1 MQPVS
6 PLAPDAP
13 RPGSRVRWT
22 SLHGSA
28 RGLAIAGLV
37 QRAGAPVLVVTGDS
51 PAAHRIETEL
61 DFYLD
66 GSAGLLRFPDWETL
80 PYDLFSPHQDIVS
93 ERLDTLA
100 RLPEL
105 ASGVLVTPV
114 TTAMGRIAPRGF
126 VAGHRF
132 RIERGDSFDIG
143 TFRRRLDGAGYA
155 CVSQV
160 MEHGEYAV
168 RGSLFDLFPMGAD
181 APIRI
186 DLLDDEIESL
196 RTFDPDSQRSAG
208 RIDRIDLL
216 PAREFPA
223 SPEAVSGFRGA
234 WRRRFEGD
242 PSRCPI
248 YREVTQ
254 GGWPAGIEYYLPLFF
269 EETATLMD
277 FLPPGAVVVLTEGVH
292 DAAKAFWA
300 DTRERY
306 ESRRHD
312 RERPVLAPNEIFMP
326 VEELFSALAP
336 HPRVRLRR
344 AGESARDDTGEG
356 GSKPGGGGGIGE
368 GQGKPGIGGNTGE
381 AEGKPG
387 GGTVAF
393 ATSAPPAL
401 PIEGRAA
408 RPIGFLQDFLAA
420 HPGRCL
426 VVAETPGRREV
437 LLETL
442 GAHGLK
448 PEIVESWSEFTAGGA
463 GLAMTVAG
471 LEDGACV
478 DEPAVAVI
486 TESQLFGARAAQRRR
501 RRGGRDPE
509 SVVRDLSELRPGAP
523 VVHEEHG
530 VGRYAGLEV
539 LAVGGAQG
547 EFLRIEYAGGD
558 KLYVPVGSL
567 HLVSRYTGIDPEAAP
582 LHRLGS
588 RQWER
593 ARRRAAERVADVA
606 AELLEVQARRA
617 SRPGV
622 AFEVESEFLRSF
634 EAAFP
639 FEETPDQA
647 GAIEQVVADM
657 RRPAPMDRLVCGDVG
672 FGKTEVAM
680 RAAFIAVQSG
690 KQVAVLVPTTLLAQ
704 QHRQTFGDRFSDW
717 PVRVEQL
724 SRFRARDAQAEVV
737 RGLAEG
743 VVDVVI
749 GTHKLLDGAIRFK
762 RLGLVVIDE
771 EHRFGVRQKERLK
784 ALRAEVDVLTLT
796 ATPIPRTL
804 DMALSGLRDL
814 SLIATPPAKRL
825 SIQTFVRQW
834 NPEMLRE
841 AFQREVRRGGQI
853 FFVHNKV
860 ENIERIAAEVRA
872 LVPNAEARVAHGQM
886 SEREL
891 EQTMLDFYHRRFQVL
906 VCTTII
912 ETGIDI
918 PNANTIVIN
927 RADRFGLAQLHQLRG
942 RVGRSHHR
950 AYAYLIVPDRR
961 AMTADAIKRL
971 EAVESLGDL
980 GAGFNLAT
988 HDLEIRGA
996 GEILGDEQSGQIQ
1009 EVGYALYTRL
1019 LERAVAALRA
1029 GRAPALDRPLD
1040 TGAEIDLRE
1049 PALIPEDYLPDVHA
1063 RLIMYKRIASARS
1076 EEALEDLM
1084 VETIDRFGPVPPA
1097 ARLLFDLARLKL
1109 RATPLGVRKIETGA
1123 AGGRIVFHPEPE
1135 VDPGSVVRLVRSE
1148 PRRFRL
1154 DGSEKLRFTG
1164 DFPDAASRVDAVR
1177 KLLDALEIRA
1187 AA

>member
-6 PLAPDAP
+6 PFAPDVP
-13 RPGSRVRWT
+13 RPGVRVRWA

-28 RGLAIAGLV
+28 RGLAVAGLV
-37 QRAGAPVLVVTGDS
+37 RRAEAPVLVITADG
-51 PAAHRIETEL
+51 PAAYRLESEL
-61 DFYLD
+61 EFYLD
-66 GSAGLLRFPDWETL
+66 DRAERLRFPDWETL

-93 ERLDTLA
+93 ERLETLA
-100 RLPEL
+100 RLPSL
-105 ASGVLVTPV
+105 TSGVLVTPV
-114 TTAMGRIAPRGF
+114 ATAMGRLAPRGF

-132 RIERGDSFDIG
+132 RIERGDHLDVDA
-143 TFRRRLDGAGYA
+143 FRRRLDEAGYA

-168 RGSLFDLFPMGAD
+168 RGSLFDLFPMGAG

-196 RTFDPDSQRSAG
+196 RVFDPDSQRSAG
-208 RIDRIDLL
+208 QTTRVDLL
-216 PAREFPA
+216 PAREFPT
-223 SPEAVSGFRGA
+223 SPEAVTGFRRA

-242 PSRCPI
+242 PSRCPM

-269 EETATLMD
+269 EETATLTD
-277 FLPPGAVVVLTEGVH
+277 FLPPGAVVVLTEDAH

-306 ESRRHD
+306 ENRRHD
-312 RERPVLAPNEIFMP
+312 RERPVLSPQEIFVP
-326 VEELFSALAP
+326 VEELFAALAP
-336 HPRVRLRR
+336 HPRVRLHR
-344 AGESARDDTGEG
+344 SGEG
-356 GSKPGGGGGIGE
+356 EEGHGG
-368 GQGKPGIGGNTGE
+368 
-381 AEGKPG
+381 AA
-387 GGTVAF
+387 VAF
-393 ATSAPPAL
+393 ATRSPPAL
-401 PIEGRAA
+401 PIDGRAA
-408 RPIGFLQDFLAA
+408 RPIGFLQDFLDA
-420 HPGRCL
+420 HPGRSL

-448 PEIVESWSEFTAGGA
+448 PVLVESWHVFVAGDA
-463 GLAMTVAG
+463 RLAMTVAG
-471 LEDGACV
+471 LEDGACI
-478 DEPAVAVI
+478 DDPSVAVI

-501 RRGGRDPE
+501 RRSGTRDLE
-509 SVVRDLSELRPGAP
+509 GLVRDLGELRPGAP
-523 VVHEEHG
+523 VVHEVHG

-539 LAVGGAQG
+539 LTVGGAHG

-622 AFEVESEFLRSF
+622 AFEVESELLRGF

-647 GAIEQVVADM
+647 GAIDQVIGDM

-704 QHRQTFGDRFSDW
+704 QHHQTFRDRFSDW
-717 PVRVEQL
+717 PVRIEQL
-724 SRFRARDAQAEVV
+724 SRFRARDAQAEVA
-737 RGLAEG
+737 RGLADG
-743 VVDVVI
+743 AVDVVV

-771 EHRFGVRQKERLK
+771 EHRFGVRQKERFK

-804 DMALSGLRDL
+804 DMAFSGLRDL

-834 NPEMLRE
+834 DPEMLRE
-841 AFQREVRRGGQI
+841 AFQRETRRGGQV

-860 ENIERIAAEVRA
+860 QGIDRIADDVRKLVSGAEV
-872 LVPNAEARVAHGQM
+872 RVAHGQM
-886 SEREL
+886 RERDL

-1009 EVGYALYTRL
+1009 EVGYSLYTRL

-1029 GRAPALDRPLD
+1029 GRSPALDRPLD
-1040 TGAEIDLRE
+1040 TGTEIDLRE

-1063 RLIMYKRIASARS
+1063 RLIMYKRIASAQS
-1076 EEALEDLM
+1076 DEALEERM

-1097 ARLLFDLARLKL
+1097 TRLLFDLARLKL
-1109 RATPLGVRKIETGA
+1109 RATPLGVRKIEAGA
-1123 AGGRIVFHPEPE
+1123 AGGRIVFHPEPD
-1135 VDPGSVVRLVRSE
+1135 VDPGSVVRLVRSA
-1148 PRRFRL
+1148 PHRFRL
-1154 DGSEKLRFTG
+1154 DGSERLRFIG
-1164 DFPDAASRVDAVR
+1164 EFPDVSSRVDAVR
-1177 KLLDALEIRA
+1177 RLLDALEIRA
-1187 AA
+1187 VA

>member
-1 MQPVS
+1 MTEPSSERSTEGGMAAQPVS
-6 PLAPDAP
+6 PLTPEVP
-13 RPGSRVRWT
+13 RKGSRTQWT
-22 SLHGSA
+22 ALHGSA
-28 RGLAIAGLV
+28 RGLAIANLAR
-37 QRAGAPVLVVTGDS
+37 RADAPVLVITADNQT
-51 PAAHRIETEL
+51 AYRLEAEL
-61 DFYLD
+61 EFFLD
-66 GSAGLLRFPDWETL
+66 DGVGILRFPDWETL

-93 ERLDTLA
+93 ERLETVA
-100 RLPEL
+100 RLPSL
-105 ASGVLVTPV
+105 TSGVLVTAV

-126 VAGHRF
+126 VDGHRF
-132 RIERGDSFDIG
+132 RIRTGDRLDIDM
-143 TFRRRLDGAGYA
+143 FRRRLDQAGYA

-168 RGSLFDLFPMGAD
+168 RGALFDLFPMGAD
-181 APIRI
+181 SPLRI

-196 RTFDPDSQRSAG
+196 RVFDPESQRTTS
-208 RIDRIDLL
+208 RIDRVELL
-216 PAREFPA
+216 PAREYPA
-223 SPEAVSGFRGA
+223 AGDAVSGFRRA

-242 PSRCPI
+242 PSRCPM
-248 YREVTQ
+248 YREISQ

-269 EETATLMD
+269 EETATLLD
-277 FLPPGAVVVLTEGVH
+277 FVPPGTVTVLSEDVY

-306 ESRRHD
+306 ENRRHD
-312 RERPVLAPNEIFMP
+312 RERPVLSPDEIFTP
-326 VEELFSALAP
+326 VEELFSSLSG
-336 HPRVRLRR
+336 HPGVRLRR
-344 AGESARDDTGEG
+344 GGERESDRGAVV
-356 GSKPGGGGGIGE
+356 S
-368 GQGKPGIGGNTGE
+368 
-381 AEGKPG
+381 
-387 GGTVAF
+387 F
-393 ATSAPPAL
+393 ATRAPPAL
-401 PIEGRAA
+401 PIDGRAA
-408 RPIGFLQDFLAA
+408 RPIGFLQDFLATQA
-420 HPGRCL
+420 GRCL
-426 VVAETPGRREV
+426 IVAETPGRREV

-442 GAHGLK
+442 DAHGLK
-448 PEIVESWSEFTAGGA
+448 PDLIESWGEFATGGA
-463 GLAMTVAG
+463 KLAMTVAA
-471 LEDGACV
+471 LEDGAWI
-478 DEPAVAVI
+478 DAPAVAVI

-501 RRGGRDPE
+501 RRTGGRDPE
-509 SVVRDLSELRPGAP
+509 GLVRDLSELRIGAP
-523 VVHEEHG
+523 VVHEAHG

-539 LAVGGAQG
+539 LAVGGMNG
-547 EFLRIEYAGGD
+547 EFLRIDYADGD

-567 HLVSRYTGIDPEAAP
+567 HLVSRYTGMDPEAAP
-582 LHRLGS
+582 LHKLGG
-588 RQWER
+588 RQWQR

-622 AFEVESEFLRSF
+622 AFEVEPEYLHGF
-634 EAAFP
+634 ESAFP

-647 GAIEQVVADM
+647 SAIGQVIDDM

-680 RAAFIAVQSG
+680 RAAFVAVQSG

-704 QHRQTFGDRFSDW
+704 QHHQTFGDRFADW
-717 PVRVEQL
+717 PVRIEQL
-724 SRFRARDAQAEVV
+724 SRFRGRDAQAEVV
-737 RGLAEG
+737 RGLAG
-743 VVDVVI
+743 GTVDIVI

-771 EHRFGVRQKERLK
+771 EHRFGVRQKERFK

-825 SIQTFVRQW
+825 SIQTFVRRW
-834 NPEMLRE
+834 DPGMLRE
-841 AFQREVRRGGQI
+841 ALQREIRRGGQI

-860 ENIERIAAEVRA
+860 ENIERIAADVRELA
-872 LVPNAEARVAHGQM
+872 PDAQVRVAHGQM
-886 SEREL
+886 RERDL

-950 AYAYLIVPDRR
+950 AYAYLVVPDRR

-971 EAVESLGDL
+971 EAIESLGDL
-980 GAGFNLAT
+980 GVGFNLAT

-1009 EVGYALYTRL
+1009 EVGYSLYTRL

-1029 GRAPALDRPLD
+1029 GKAPELDRPLD
-1040 TGAEIDLRE
+1040 TGAEIDVRE
-1049 PALIPEDYLPDVHA
+1049 PALIPEDYLADVHT
-1063 RLIMYKRIASARS
+1063 RLIMYKRIAGAPS
-1076 EEALEDLM
+1076 EEALEELM
-1084 VETIDRFGPVPPA
+1084 VEMIDRFGLMPA
-1097 ARLLFDLARLKL
+1097 PARLLFDLARLKL
-1109 RATPLGVRKIETGA
+1109 RAAPLGVRKIEAGATGV
-1123 AGGRIVFHPEPE
+1123 RIVFHPEPE
-1135 VDPGSVVRLVRSE
+1135 VDPGSVIRLVQNE
-1148 PRRFRL
+1148 PGRFRL
-1154 DGSEKLRFTG
+1154 DGTERLRLSG

-1177 KLLDALEIRA
+1177 LLLDSLDVRA

>member
-1 MQPVS
+1 MSRPCSERSAGGPTQRAS
-6 PLAPDAP
+6 PFIPDLP
-13 RPGSRVRWT
+13 GRGSRVQWS

-28 RGLAIAGLV
+28 RGLAIASLV
-37 QRAGAPVLVVTGDS
+37 QQTDAPVLVITADS
-51 PAAHRIETEL
+51 LTAHRLDAEL
-61 DFYLD
+61 RFYLES
-66 GSAGLLRFPDWETL
+66 GTGILRFPDWETL

-93 ERLDTLA
+93 ERLDTVA
-100 RLPEL
+100 GLPSL
-105 ASGVLVTPV
+105 SSGVLVTTV

-126 VAGHRF
+126 VDGHRF
-132 RIERGDSFDIG
+132 RIGHGDHLDLH
-143 TFRRRLDGAGYA
+143 TFRRRLDQAGYA

-168 RGSLFDLFPMGAD
+168 RGALFDLFPMGAD
-181 APIRI
+181 APLRI
-186 DLLDDEIESL
+186 DLLDDEVESI
-196 RTFDPDSQRSAG
+196 RAFDPESQRSAS

-216 PAREFPA
+216 PAREFPT
-223 SPEAVSGFRGA
+223 SPDAVSRFRRA

-242 PSRCPI
+242 PSRCPM
-248 YREVTQ
+248 YREISQ
-254 GGWPAGIEYYLPLFF
+254 GGWPSGIEYYLPLFF

-277 FLPPGAVVVLTEGVH
+277 HVPPSTVIVLAEDVH

-306 ESRRHD
+306 ENRRHN
-312 RERPVLAPNEIFMP
+312 RERPVLSPDEIFVP

-336 HPRVRLRR
+336 YARVRLRR
-344 AGESARDDTGEG
+344 GAEEQR
-356 GSKPGGGGGIGE
+356 
-368 GQGKPGIGGNTGE
+368 GNAVTFS
-381 AEGKPG
+381 
-387 GGTVAF
+387 TR
-393 ATSAPPAL
+393 APPAL
-401 PIEGRAA
+401 PIDGRAP
-408 RPIGFLQDFLAA
+408 RPIGLLQDFLATHA
-420 HPGRCL
+420 GRCL
-426 VVAETPGRREV
+426 IVAETPGRREI

-442 GAHGLK
+442 GAQGLN
-448 PEIVESWSEFTAGGA
+448 PVLAESWSDFIAGSA
-463 GLAMTVAG
+463 GLAMTVAE
-471 LEDGACV
+471 LEDGACI
-478 DEPAVAVI
+478 DAPSVAVI

-501 RRGGRDPE
+501 RRRGGRDPE
-509 SVVRDLSELRPGAP
+509 GLVRDLNELRIGAP
-523 VVHEEHG
+523 VVHEAHG

-539 LAVGGAQG
+539 LAIGGMNG
-547 EFLRIEYAGGD
+547 EFLRIDYADGD

-567 HLVSRYTGIDPEAAP
+567 HLVSRYTGVDPEAAP
-582 LHRLGS
+582 LHKLGS
-588 RQWER
+588 RQWQR

-622 AFEVESEFLRSF
+622 VFEVEPEYLHDF

-647 GAIEQVVADM
+647 SAIEQVITDM
-657 RRPAPMDRLVCGDVG
+657 RGAASMDRLVCGDVG

-680 RAAFIAVQSG
+680 RAAFIAVHSG
-690 KQVAVLVPTTLLAQ
+690 RQVAVLVPTTLLAQ
-704 QHRQTFGDRFSDW
+704 QHHQTFSDRFADW
-717 PVRVEQL
+717 PVRIEQL
-724 SRFRARDAQAEVV
+724 SRFRTRDAQTGIV
-737 RGLAEG
+737 RGLADG
-743 VVDVVI
+743 AVDIVI
-749 GTHKLLDGAIRFK
+749 GTHKLLDGGIRFK

-771 EHRFGVRQKERLK
+771 EHRFGVRQKERFK
-784 ALRAEVDVLTLT
+784 TLRAEVDVLTLT

-825 SIQTFVRQW
+825 SIQTFVRRW
-834 NPEMLRE
+834 DAGMLRE
-841 AFQREVRRGGQI
+841 ALQREIRRGGQI

-860 ENIERIAAEVRA
+860 EDIERIAGDVRELA
-872 LVPNAEARVAHGQM
+872 SDAQVRVAHGQM
-886 SEREL
+886 RERDL

-942 RVGRSHHR
+942 RVGRWHHR

-971 EAVESLGDL
+971 EAIESLGDL
-980 GAGFNLAT
+980 GVGFNLAT

-1009 EVGYALYTRL
+1009 EVGYSLYTRL

-1029 GRAPALDRPLD
+1029 GRAPVLDRPLD
-1040 TGAEIDLRE
+1040 TGAEIDVRE
-1049 PALIPEDYLPDVHA
+1049 PALIPEDYLPDVHT

-1076 EEALEDLM
+1076 EEALEELM
-1084 VETIDRFGPVPPA
+1084 VETIDRFGRLPA
-1097 ARLLFDLARLKL
+1097 ATRLLFDLARLKL
-1109 RATPLGVRKIETGA
+1109 QATPLGVRKIETGA
-1123 AGGRIVFHPEPE
+1123 TGGRIVFDPEPD
-1135 VDPGSVVRLVRSE
+1135 VDPGSVIRLVQSE
-1148 PRRFRL
+1148 PGRFRL
-1154 DGSEKLRFTG
+1154 DGTDRLRFVG
-1164 DFPDAASRVDAVR
+1164 DFPDVASRVDAVR
-1177 KLLDALEIRA
+1177 RLLDSLDIRA

>member
-1 MQPVS
+1 MQSVS
-6 PLAPDAP
+6 PLAPGAAG
-13 RPGSRVRWT
+13 PGSRTRWT

-28 RGLAIAGLV
+28 RGLAIASLV
-37 QRAGAPVLVVTGDS
+37 RKADAPVLVITADS
-51 PAAHRIETEL
+51 RTAHRLETEL
-61 DFYLD
+61 EFYLD
-66 GSAGLLRFPDWETL
+66 GETPRLRFPDWETL

-93 ERLDTLA
+93 ERLETLA
-100 RLPEL
+100 RLPSL
-105 ASGVLVTPV
+105 TSGVLVTV
-114 TTAMGRIAPRGF
+114 AATAMGRIAPRGF
-126 VAGHRF
+126 VDGHRF
-132 RIERGDSFDIG
+132 RIERGDHLDID
-143 TFRRRLDGAGYA
+143 TFRGRLDRAGYA

-181 APIRI
+181 APLRI

-196 RTFDPDSQRSAG
+196 RVFDPDSQRSTS
-208 RIDRIDLL
+208 RIDRVEFL

-223 SPEAVSGFRGA
+223 SQDSVSGFRRA

-248 YREVTQ
+248 YREVSQ

-269 EETATLMD
+269 GETATLID
-277 FLPPGAVVVLTEGVH
+277 YLPPDTVVVLTEDVH
-292 DAAKAFWA
+292 DAAGAFWE
-300 DTRERY
+300 DTRDRF
-306 ESRRHD
+306 RNRCHD
-312 RERPVLAPNEIFMP
+312 RERPVLSPDEIFVP
-326 VEELFSALAP
+326 VEDLFSRLAA
-336 HPRVRLRR
+336 HPGVRLRR
-344 AGESARDDTGEG
+344 GGEHERGAIVT
-356 GSKPGGGGGIGE
+356 
-368 GQGKPGIGGNTGE
+368 
-381 AEGKPG
+381 
-387 GGTVAF
+387 F
-393 ATSAPPAL
+393 ATQTPPAL
-401 PIEGRAA
+401 PIDGRAE

-420 HPGRCL
+420 HAGRCL
-426 VVAETPGRREV
+426 IVAETPGRREI

-442 GAHGLK
+442 GAHDLK
-448 PEIVESWSEFTAGGA
+448 PELVESWGDFIAGDA
-463 GLAMTVAG
+463 GLAMTVAE
-471 LEDGACV
+471 LEDGAWIDSPSV
-478 DEPAVAVI
+478 VVI

-501 RRGGRDPE
+501 RRGGGRDPE
-509 SVVRDLSELRPGAP
+509 GMVRDLNELRIGAP
-523 VVHEEHG
+523 VVHEAHG

-539 LAVGGAQG
+539 LTVGGTNG
-547 EFLRIEYAGGD
+547 EFLRIDYADGD

-582 LHRLGS
+582 LHKLGS
-588 RQWER
+588 RQWQR
-593 ARRRAAERVADVA
+593 ARRRAAERVTDVA

-617 SRPGV
+617 SRQGI
-622 AFEVESEFLRSF
+622 AFEVESEFLHGF
-634 EAAFP
+634 ETAFP

-647 GAIEQVVADM
+647 SAIHQVISDM
-657 RRPAPMDRLVCGDVG
+657 RQAAPMDRLVCGDVG

-704 QHRQTFGDRFSDW
+704 QHHQTFSDRFADW
-717 PVRVEQL
+717 PVRIEQL
-724 SRFRARDAQAEVV
+724 SRFRTRDAQTDVI

-743 VVDVVI
+743 AVDIVI

-771 EHRFGVRQKERLK
+771 EHRFGVRQKERFK

-804 DMALSGLRDL
+804 DMALSGLRDF

-825 SIQTFVRQW
+825 SIQTFVRRW
-834 NPEMLRE
+834 DPGMLRE
-841 AFQREVRRGGQI
+841 ALQRELRRGGQI
-853 FFVHNKV
+853 FFVHNRV
-860 ENIERIAAEVRA
+860 EDIERIAGDVRELA
-872 LVPNAEARVAHGQM
+872 CDAQVRVAHGQM
-886 SEREL
+886 RERDL

-950 AYAYLIVPDRR
+950 AYAYLVVPDRR

-971 EAVESLGDL
+971 EAIEALGDL
-980 GAGFNLAT
+980 GVGFNLAT

-1009 EVGYALYTRL
+1009 EVGYSLYTRL

-1029 GRAPALDRPLD
+1029 GKAPVLDRPLD
-1040 TGAEIDLRE
+1040 TGAEIDVRE
-1049 PALIPEDYLPDVHA
+1049 PALIPEDYLPDVHT
-1063 RLIMYKRIASARS
+1063 RLIMYKRMASARND
-1076 EEALEDLM
+1076 EELEELM
-1084 VETIDRFGPVPPA
+1084 VEMIDRFGSIPPA
-1097 ARLLFDLARLKL
+1097 TRLLFDLTRLKL
-1109 RATPLGVRKIETGA
+1109 QATPLGVRKIEAGTT
-1123 AGGRIVFHPEPE
+1123 GGRIVFHPEPD
-1135 VDPGSVVRLVRSE
+1135 VDPGSVIRLVQSE
-1148 PRRFRL
+1148 PARFRL
-1154 DGSEKLRFTG
+1154 DGAERLRFAG
-1164 DFPDAASRVDAVR
+1164 DLPDAASRVEAVR
-1177 KLLDALEIRA
+1177 RLLDSLDIRA

>member
-1 MQPVS
+1 MTEPGSERSMEGDMTPQPVS
-6 PLAPDAP
+6 PLTPEVP
-13 RPGSRVRWT
+13 RKGSRTRWT
-22 SLHGSA
+22 ALHGSA
-28 RGLAIAGLV
+28 RGLAIASLAR
-37 QRAGAPVLVVTGDS
+37 RADAPVLVVTADNQT
-51 PAAHRIETEL
+51 AYRLEAEL
-61 DFYLD
+61 EFFLD
-66 GSAGLLRFPDWETL
+66 DGVGILRFPDWETL

-93 ERLDTLA
+93 ERLETVA
-100 RLPEL
+100 RLPSLE
-105 ASGVLVTPV
+105 SGVLVTAV
-114 TTAMGRIAPRGF
+114 ATAMGRIAPRGF
-126 VAGHRF
+126 VDGHRF
-132 RIERGDSFDIG
+132 RVRVGDRLDID
-143 TFRRRLDGAGYA
+143 TFRRRLDQAGYA

-168 RGSLFDLFPMGAD
+168 RGALFDLYPMGA
-181 APIRI
+181 ASPLRI

-196 RTFDPDSQRSAG
+196 RVFEPESQRTTS
-208 RIDRIDLL
+208 RVDRIELL
-216 PAREFPA
+216 PAREYPA
-223 SPEAVSGFRGA
+223 SSDAVSGFRRA

-242 PSRCPI
+242 PSRCPM
-248 YREVTQ
+248 YREVSQ

-269 EETATLMD
+269 EETATLLD
-277 FLPPGAVVVLTEGVH
+277 FVPPGTVTVLTEDVY

-312 RERPVLAPNEIFMP
+312 RERPVLAPHEIFTP
-326 VEELFSALAP
+326 VEELFSSLSAY
-336 HPRVRLRR
+336 RGVRLRR
-344 AGESARDDTGEG
+344 GGEHESERGA
-356 GSKPGGGGGIGE
+356 
-368 GQGKPGIGGNTGE
+368 
-381 AEGKPG
+381 
-387 GGTVAF
+387 TVTF
-393 ATSAPPAL
+393 ATRAPPVL
-401 PIEGRAA
+401 PIDGRAA

-420 HPGRCL
+420 QAGRSL
-426 VVAETPGRREV
+426 LVAETPGRREV
-437 LLETL
+437 LIETL
-442 GAHGLK
+442 AAHGLR
-448 PEIVESWSEFTAGGA
+448 PEPVESWGEFARGEA
-463 GLAMTVAG
+463 GLAMTVAA
-471 LEDGACV
+471 LEDGAWI
-478 DEPAVAVI
+478 DAPAVAVI

-501 RRGGRDPE
+501 RRTGGRDPE
-509 SVVRDLSELRPGAP
+509 GLVRDLGELRIGAP
-523 VVHEEHG
+523 VVHEAHG

-539 LAVGGAQG
+539 LAVGGANG
-547 EFLRIEYAGGD
+547 EFLRIDYADGD

-567 HLVSRYTGIDPEAAP
+567 HLVSRYTGMDPEAAP
-582 LHRLGS
+582 LHKLGG
-588 RQWER
+588 RQWQR

-622 AFEVESEFLRSF
+622 AFEVEPEYLHGF
-634 EAAFP
+634 ESAFP

-647 GAIEQVVADM
+647 NAIGQVIADM

-704 QHRQTFGDRFSDW
+704 QHQQTFGDRFADW
-717 PVRVEQL
+717 PVRIEQL
-724 SRFRARDAQAEVV
+724 SRFRARDAQAAVV
-737 RGLAEG
+737 RALAAG
-743 VVDVVI
+743 TVDIVI
-749 GTHKLLDGAIRFK
+749 GTHKLLDGGIRFK
-762 RLGLVVIDE
+762 RLGLVIIDE
-771 EHRFGVRQKERLK
+771 EHRFGVRQKERFK

-825 SIQTFVRQW
+825 SIQTFVRRW
-834 NPEMLRE
+834 DPGMLRE
-841 AFQREVRRGGQI
+841 ALQREIRRGGQI

-860 ENIERIAAEVRA
+860 ENIERIATDVRELA
-872 LVPNAEARVAHGQM
+872 PDAQVRVAHGQM
-886 SEREL
+886 RERDL

-950 AYAYLIVPDRR
+950 AYAYLVVPDRR

-971 EAVESLGDL
+971 EAIESLGDL
-980 GAGFNLAT
+980 GVGFNLAT

-1009 EVGYALYTRL
+1009 EVGYSLYTRL

-1029 GRAPALDRPLD
+1029 GRAPELDRPLD
-1040 TGAEIDLRE
+1040 TGAEIDVRE
-1049 PALIPEDYLPDVHA
+1049 PALIPEDYLADVHA
-1063 RLIMYKRIASARS
+1063 RLIMYKRIAGAPS
-1076 EEALEDLM
+1076 EEALEELM
-1084 VETIDRFGPVPPA
+1084 VEMIDRFGLMPA
-1097 ARLLFDLARLKL
+1097 PARLLFDLARLKL
-1109 RATPLGVRKIETGA
+1109 RAAPLGVRKIDAGATGV
-1123 AGGRIVFHPEPE
+1123 RVVFHPDPE
-1135 VDPGSVVRLVRSE
+1135 VDPGSVIRLVQNE
-1148 PRRFRL
+1148 PGRFRL
-1154 DGSEKLRFTG
+1154 DGAERLRFSG

-1177 KLLDALEIRA
+1177 LLLDSLDVRA

>member
-1 MQPVS
+1 MKSRSTEHSTEGDPQPVS
-6 PLAPDAP
+6 PLTPGIP
-13 RPGSRVRWT
+13 RQGFPARWT

-28 RGLAIAGLV
+28 RGLAIASLAR
-37 QRAGAPVLVVTGDS
+37 RADAPVLVITADS
-51 PAAHRIETEL
+51 RTAHQVEAEL
-61 DFYLD
+61 GFYLHGD
-66 GSAGLLRFPDWETL
+66 REILRFPDWETL

-100 RLPEL
+100 RLPSL
-105 ASGVLVTPV
+105 SSGVLVTTV
-114 TTAMGRIAPRGF
+114 TTAMGRITPRAF
-126 VAGHRF
+126 VDGHRL
-132 RIERGDSFDIG
+132 RIELGDRLDID
-143 TFRRRLDGAGYA
+143 TFRRRLDRAGYA

-168 RGSLFDLFPMGAD
+168 RGSLFDLFPMGAT
-181 APIRI
+181 APLRV

-196 RTFDPDSQRSAG
+196 RVFDPDNQRSTH
-208 RIDRIDLL
+208 RIDRVDLL

-223 SPEAVSGFRGA
+223 SPDTVSVFRRA
-234 WRRRFEGD
+234 WRQRFEGD
-242 PSRCPI
+242 PSRCPM
-248 YREVTQ
+248 YREVSQ

-269 EETATLMD
+269 DKTATLPD
-277 FLPPGAVVVLTEGVH
+277 YLPPDAVIVLLEDVH
-292 DAAKAFWA
+292 DAAKTFWT

-306 ESRRHD
+306 ENRRHD
-312 RERPVLAPNEIFMP
+312 RERPLLPPGEIFMP
-326 VEELFSALAP
+326 VEELFSRVGA
-336 HPRVRLRR
+336 HPGVRLHR
-344 AGESARDDTGEG
+344 AG
-356 GSKPGGGGGIGE
+356 
-368 GQGKPGIGGNTGE
+368 GNE
-381 AEGKPG
+381 RA
-387 GGTVAF
+387 GTITF
-393 ATSAPPAL
+393 ATQAPATL
-401 PIEGRAA
+401 PIDGRAT

-420 HPGRCL
+420 LDGRCL
-426 VVAETPGRREV
+426 IVAETPGRREI

-448 PEIVESWSEFTAGGA
+448 PELVDSWRDFITGGA
-463 GLAMTVAG
+463 ELAMTVAT
-471 LEDGACV
+471 LEDGALI
-478 DEPAVAVI
+478 DTPSVAVI

-501 RRGGRDPE
+501 RGRGRDPE
-509 SVVRDLSELRPGAP
+509 GLVRDLSELRIGAP
-523 VVHEEHG
+523 VVHEAHG
-530 VGRYAGLEV
+530 VGRYVGLEV
-539 LAVGGAQG
+539 LTIGGANG
-547 EFLRIEYAGGD
+547 EFLRIDYADGD

-567 HLVSRYTGIDPEAAP
+567 HLVSRYTGVDPEAAP
-582 LHRLGS
+582 LHKLGS

-593 ARRRAAERVADVA
+593 ARRRAADRVADVA

-622 AFEVESEFLRSF
+622 VFEVEPEYLHGF

-647 GAIEQVVADM
+647 SAIEQVVADM
-657 RRPAPMDRLVCGDVG
+657 RRAAPMDRLVCGDVG

-690 KQVAVLVPTTLLAQ
+690 RQVAVLVPTTLLAQ
-704 QHRQTFGDRFSDW
+704 QHHQTFGDRFADW
-717 PVRVEQL
+717 PVRIEQL
-724 SRFRARDAQAEVV
+724 SRFRVRDAQAEIA
-737 RGLAEG
+737 RGLASG
-743 VVDVVI
+743 AIDIVI

-771 EHRFGVRQKERLK
+771 EHRFGVRQKERFK

-834 NPEMLRE
+834 NAGMLRE
-841 AFQREVRRGGQI
+841 AMQREIRRGGQI

-860 ENIERIAAEVRA
+860 QDIERIAADVCGLAPDAQVRI
-872 LVPNAEARVAHGQM
+872 AHGQM
-886 SEREL
+886 RERDL

-971 EAVESLGDL
+971 EAIESLGDL
-980 GAGFNLAT
+980 GVGFNLAT

-1009 EVGYALYTRL
+1009 EVGYSLYTRL

-1029 GRAPALDRPLD
+1029 GKAPVLDRPLD
-1040 TGAEIDLRE
+1040 TGTEIDVRE
-1049 PALIPEDYLPDVHA
+1049 PALIPEDYLPDVHT
-1063 RLIMYKRIASARS
+1063 RLIMYKRIASAGS
-1076 EEALEDLM
+1076 EEALEELK
-1084 VETIDRFGPVPPA
+1084 VEMIDRFGLLPPA
-1097 ARLLFDLARLKL
+1097 ARLLFDLTGLKL
-1109 RATPLGVRKIETGA
+1109 RAMPLGVRKIEAG
-1123 AGGRIVFHPEPE
+1123 AGGVRIVFHPEPD
-1135 VDPGSVVRLVRSE
+1135 VDPASVIRLVQSE
-1148 PRRFRL
+1148 PHRFRL
-1154 DGSEKLRFTG
+1154 DSAERLRCAG
-1164 DFPDAASRVDAVR
+1164 DLPDAASRVDAVQR
-1177 KLLDALEIRA
+1177 LLDSLVIRA

>member
-1 MQPVS
+1 MTEPSSERSTEGGTTVHPVS
-6 PLAPDAP
+6 PLAPEVP
-13 RPGSRVRWT
+13 RKGSRTRWT
-22 SLHGSA
+22 ALHGSA
-28 RGLAIAGLV
+28 RGLSIASLA
-37 QRAGAPVLVVTGDS
+37 RRTDAPVLVITADS
-51 PAAHRIETEL
+51 QTAYRLEAEL
-61 DFYLD
+61 EFYLD
-66 GSAGLLRFPDWETL
+66 GGAEILRFPDWETL

-93 ERLDTLA
+93 ERLETIA
-100 RLPEL
+100 RLPTL
-105 ASGVLVTPV
+105 TSGVLVTAV

-126 VAGHRF
+126 VDGHRF
-132 RIERGDSFDIG
+132 RVRAGDHLDID
-143 TFRRRLDGAGYA
+143 TFRRRLDQAGYA

-168 RGSLFDLFPMGAD
+168 RGALFDLFPMGAD
-181 APIRI
+181 APLRL

-196 RTFDPDSQRSAG
+196 RVFDPDSQRTTS

-223 SPEAVSGFRGA
+223 SADAVSGFRRA

-242 PSRCPI
+242 PSRCPM
-248 YREVTQ
+248 YREVSQ

-269 EETATLMD
+269 EDTATLTD
-277 FLPPGAVVVLTEGVH
+277 FLPPGTVIVLTEDVY

-306 ESRRHD
+306 ENRRHD
-312 RERPVLAPNEIFMP
+312 RERPVLGPDEIFTP
-326 VEELFSALAP
+326 VEELFSSLAA
-336 HPRVRLRR
+336 HPGVRLRR
-344 AGESARDDTGEG
+344 GGEIESERGA
-356 GSKPGGGGGIGE
+356 
-368 GQGKPGIGGNTGE
+368 
-381 AEGKPG
+381 
-387 GGTVAF
+387 TVTF
-393 ATSAPPAL
+393 ATRTPPAL
-401 PIEGRAA
+401 PIDGRAA
-408 RPIGFLQDFLAA
+408 RPIGYLQDFLAA
-420 HPGRCL
+420 QTGRCL
-426 VVAETPGRREV
+426 IVAETPGRREI

-448 PEIVESWSEFTAGGA
+448 PELVESWGEFVTGGA
-463 GLAMTVAG
+463 GLAMTVAA
-471 LEDGACV
+471 LEDGACI
-478 DEPAVAVI
+478 DAPAVAVI

-501 RRGGRDPE
+501 RRSGGRDPE
-509 SVVRDLSELRPGAP
+509 GLVRDLSELRLGAP
-523 VVHEEHG
+523 VVHEAHG

-539 LAVGGAQG
+539 LAVGGANG
-547 EFLRIEYAGGD
+547 EFLRIDYADGD

-567 HLVSRYTGIDPEAAP
+567 HLVSRYTGMDPEAAP
-582 LHRLGS
+582 LHKLGG
-588 RQWER
+588 RQWQR

-622 AFEVESEFLRSF
+622 AFEVESEFLHGF
-634 EAAFP
+634 EATFP

-647 GAIEQVVADM
+647 SAIEQVIADM

-680 RAAFIAVQSG
+680 RAAFVAVQSG

-704 QHRQTFGDRFSDW
+704 QHHQTFSDRFADW
-717 PVRVEQL
+717 PVQIEQL

-737 RGLAEG
+737 RGLAG
-743 VVDVVI
+743 GTVDIVI

-771 EHRFGVRQKERLK
+771 EHRFGVRQKERFK
-784 ALRAEVDVLTLT
+784 TLRAEVDVLTLT

-825 SIQTFVRQW
+825 SIQTFVRRW
-834 NPEMLRE
+834 DSGMLRE
-841 AFQREVRRGGQI
+841 ALQREIRRGGQI

-860 ENIERIAAEVRA
+860 ENIERIAADVRELA
-872 LVPNAEARVAHGQM
+872 PDAQVKVAHGQLR
-886 SEREL
+886 ERDL

-927 RADRFGLAQLHQLRG
+927 RADQFGLAQLHQLRG

-950 AYAYLIVPDRR
+950 AYAYLVVPDRR

-971 EAVESLGDL
+971 EAIESLGDL
-980 GAGFNLAT
+980 GVGFNLAT

-1009 EVGYALYTRL
+1009 EVGYSLYTRL

-1029 GRAPALDRPLD
+1029 GKAPELDRPLD
-1040 TGAEIDLRE
+1040 TGAEIDVRE
-1049 PALIPEDYLPDVHA
+1049 PALIPEDYLADVHT
-1063 RLIMYKRIASARS
+1063 RLIMYKRIAGAPS
-1076 EEALEDLM
+1076 EEALEELM
-1084 VETIDRFGPVPPA
+1084 VEMIDRFGLMPAA

-1109 RATPLGVRKIETGA
+1109 QAAPLGVRKIDAGA
-1123 AGGRIVFHPEPE
+1123 TGGRIVFHPEPD
-1135 VDPGSVVRLVRSE
+1135 VDPGSVIRLVQNE
-1148 PRRFRL
+1148 PARFRL
-1154 DGSEKLRFTG
+1154 DGAERLRFAG

-1177 KLLDALEIRA
+1177 RLLGSLDVRA